1 MPSNCTDL
9 LQPIDLSVNKPF
21 KDYLRAKFQSWYS
34 EKVATQLEAGRTP
47 KEVLVDTKMSIM
59 KEISVKWMI
68 SAFDYVSSHPEI
80 IRNGFKEAGIV
91 NVLKD
96 NFV

>member
-1 MPSNCTDL
+1 
-9 LQPIDLSVNKPF
+9 
-21 KDYLRAKFQSWYS
+21 
-34 EKVATQLEAGRTP
+34 
-47 KEVLVDTKMSIM
+47 MSIM